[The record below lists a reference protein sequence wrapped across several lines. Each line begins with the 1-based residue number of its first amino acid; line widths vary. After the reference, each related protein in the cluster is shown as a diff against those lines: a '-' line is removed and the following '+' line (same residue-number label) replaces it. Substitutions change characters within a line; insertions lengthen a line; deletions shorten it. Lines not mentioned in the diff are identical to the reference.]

1 MTKNFLILIKLLIF
15 FLFLFFV
22 VNYYISKTNKL
33 NIAKNRLKLNTEII
47 LKNTDLEIL
56 KNDTNDI
63 IVFNNDFSSNI
74 SIKDKRKFWDLFKK

>member
-22 VNYYISKTNKL
+22 VNHYISKTNKL
-33 NIAKNRLKLNTEII
+33 NITKNRLKLNTENI

>member
-1 MTKNFLILIKLLIF
+1 LIKLLIF

>member
-1 MTKNFLILIKLLIF
+1 MIKNFLILIKLLIF

>member
-1 MTKNFLILIKLLIF
+1 MIKNFLILIKLLIF

-63 IVFNNDFSSNI
+63 IVFNNDFSS
-74 SIKDKRKFWDLFKK
+74 